1 VITAATVDTENA
13 PMVNVITNIMIIEGR
28 GTSIMATGGLGT
40 TGIGTEE
47 SIPACMNMEDTT
59 GREGT

>member
-1 VITAATVDTENA
+1 VITAITMDTENA
-13 PMVNVITNIMIIEGR
+13 PMGNVITDLMIMKGR
-28 GTSIMATGGLGT
+28 STSIMATGGLGT

>member
-1 VITAATVDTENA
+1 VITAVTPDTENA
-13 PMVNVITNIMIIEGR
+13 PMVNVITNIMIIEGT
-28 GTSIMATGGLGT
+28 GTSIMATGGLGM

-47 SIPACMNMEDTT
+47 SNPGCMKMEDTT